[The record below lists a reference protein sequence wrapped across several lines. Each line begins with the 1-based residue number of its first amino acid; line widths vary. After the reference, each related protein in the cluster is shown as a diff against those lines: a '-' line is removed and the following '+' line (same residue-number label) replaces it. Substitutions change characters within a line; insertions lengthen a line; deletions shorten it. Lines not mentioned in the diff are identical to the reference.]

1 MLELTVIGSES
12 SKMGSCGGSVGC
24 VANGGEEDVANGGEE
39 DVANGG
45 EEDVVYPDTV
55 DCRAY
60 PDTIDCLEYSDTVGC
75 AANGMDTRDA
85 IVPGAVH
92 ADDDIDGTKDGAA
105 ELVND
110 GIDASS

>member
-24 VANGGEEDVANGGEE
+24 VANGGEE